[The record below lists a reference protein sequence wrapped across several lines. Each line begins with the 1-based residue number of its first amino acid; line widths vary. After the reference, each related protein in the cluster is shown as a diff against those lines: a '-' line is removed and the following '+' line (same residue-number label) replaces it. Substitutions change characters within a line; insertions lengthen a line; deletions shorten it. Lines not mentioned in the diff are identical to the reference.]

1 MYHPWHTYGTK
12 SGALLPWFFDAVGKN
27 DWRWFPLLVLLANS
41 KYIPA
46 ILGLISQS
54 IHHTWATTNLRRR
67 PAPARQVPVP
77 STQLGTYANVAIDLY
92 ESWYQYS
99 NFERCFS
106 FLAISCPPVSSTKFS
121 ANFTIFLSP
130 ITASWITTKGTKG
143 KGELYI
149 SQPFDDSTS
158 TLFT

>member
-46 ILGLISQS
+46 ILGYVPNARARGFNISTGFMLQILLTFFSLISQS

-77 STQLGTYANVAIDLY
+77 STQLGTYANV
-92 ESWYQYS
+92 
-99 NFERCFS
+99 
-106 FLAISCPPVSSTKFS
+106 K
-121 ANFTIFLSP
+121 
-130 ITASWITTKGTKG
+130 
-143 KGELYI
+143 
-149 SQPFDDSTS
+149 
-158 TLFT
+158 